1 MCDHREMGT
10 LLKLTIA
17 AGALTLLLVVV
28 LIILNGR
35 DPYGGPIE
43 PSAPH

>member
-1 MCDHREMGT
+1 MRA
-10 LLKLTIA
+10 LAKL
-17 AGALTLLLVVV
+17 ALVSMLLVGAAIVV
-28 LIILNGR
+28 LIIINGR

>member
-1 MCDHREMGT
+1 LRGFV
-10 LLKLTIA
+10 KFVVVV
-17 AGALTLLLVVV
+17 ALVMSALIVV
-28 LIILNGR
+28 LIVLNGR

>member
-1 MCDHREMGT
+1 LHGFVKFVVVVT
-10 LLKLTIA
+10 LVMSAVI
-17 AGALTLLLVVV
+17 VV
-28 LIILNGR
+28 LIVLNGR

>member
-1 MCDHREMGT
+1 MRR
-10 LLKLTIA
+10 LFRFLIVS
-17 AGALTLLLVVV
+17 ALIVGGVTALAVIV
-28 LIILNGR
+28 LIVLNGR

>member
-1 MCDHREMGT
+1 MRG
-10 LLKLTIA
+10 LLRFLIVS
-17 AGALTLLLVVV
+17 ALIVGGVTAVVV
-28 LIILNGR
+28 IVLIVLNGR

>member
-1 MCDHREMGT
+1 MRRVFKRI
-10 LLKLTIA
+10 LVS
-17 AGALTLLLVVV
+17 ALIGGGVVGLAVIV
-28 LIILNGR
+28 LIVLNGR

>member
-1 MCDHREMGT
+1 LRGFV
-10 LLKLTIA
+10 KFVVVV
-17 AGALTLLLVVV
+17 ALVMSAVIVV
-28 LIILNGR
+28 LIVLNGR

>member
-1 MCDHREMGT
+1 MIRS
-10 LLKLTIA
+10 LLKL
-17 AGALTLLLVVV
+17 LLVMMLAIVGLIGAV
-28 LIILNGR
+28 MVLLIIMNGR

>member
-1 MCDHREMGT
+1 MRG
-10 LLKLTIA
+10 LVKLIV
-17 AGALTLLLVVV
+17 ALALVASALVVV
-28 LIILNGR
+28 LIVLNAR

>member
-1 MCDHREMGT
+1 LRGFV
-10 LLKLTIA
+10 KFVVVV
-17 AGALTLLLVVV
+17 ALVLSALIVV
-28 LIILNGR
+28 LIVLNAR

>member
-1 MCDHREMGT
+1 LRGFVKFVVVVT
-10 LLKLTIA
+10 LVMSAVI
-17 AGALTLLLVVV
+17 VV
-28 LIILNGR
+28 LIVLNGR